1 MGNENSSP
9 VVRTVNLTKVFPQ
22 SSVRALDDINLA
34 VTGGEFVCIKG
45 PSGSGKSTL
54 LNTLAGLIDPTDGE
68 VWIQGRRLQDIR
80 NKALFR
86 RQSIGFIFQ
95 DFYLYPDFTVLE
107 NVLLP
112 FIRSFAFDRK
122 LSDKARR
129 ILTDIGMGGK
139 LRQNVN
145 TLSTGERQ
153 RTCIAR
159 AILHDPALILAD
171 EPTGNLDSKNAV
183 LTLEILK
190 KINTEHQ
197 ATILMVTHDEQVM
210 HYAGRVISI
219 VDGKTTADSV

>member
-9 VVRTVNLTKVFPQ
+9 VVRTFNLTKVFPQ
-22 SSVRALDDINLA
+22 SSVRALDDINLE
-34 VTGGEFVCIKG
+34 VTTGEFVCIKG

-86 RQSIGFIFQ
+86 RQNIGFIFQ

-107 NVLLP
+107 NVLMP
-112 FIRSFAFDRK
+112 FIRSFAFDRR

-183 LTLEILK
+183 LILEILK
-190 KINTEHQ
+190 KINTDHQ

-210 HYAGRVISI
+210 HYARRVIAI

>member
-9 VVRTVNLTKVFPQ
+9 VVRTFNLTKVFPQ
-22 SSVRALDDINLA
+22 SSVRALDDINLE
-34 VTGGEFVCIKG
+34 VTTGEFVCIKG

-86 RQSIGFIFQ
+86 RQNIGFIFQ

-107 NVLLP
+107 NVLMP
-112 FIRSFAFDRK
+112 FIRSFAFDRR

-183 LTLEILK
+183 LILEILK
-190 KINTEHQ
+190 KINTDHQ

-210 HYAGRVISI
+210 HYAGRVIAI

>member
-1 MGNENSSP
+1 MDNLQTTP
-9 VVRTVNLTKVFPQ
+9 IARTVKLTKVFPQ
-22 SSVRALDDINLA
+22 SNVKALDNVNLTVA
-34 VTGGEFVCIKG
+34 GGEFVCIKG
-45 PSGSGKSTL
+45 ASGSGKSTL
-54 LNTLAGLIDPTDGE
+54 LNTLAGLIDPTDGQ
-68 VWIQGRRLQDIR
+68 VWIKGRALQDIQ

-86 RQSIGFIFQ
+86 RQNIGFIFQ

-112 FIRSFAFDRK
+112 FTHSFALDRH
-122 LSDKARR
+122 LSEKAGH
-129 ILTDIGMGGK
+129 ILSDIGMGGK

-183 LTLEILK
+183 LILEILK
-190 KINTEHQ
+190 KINTERQ

-210 HYAGRVISI
+210 HYAGRFIEI
-219 VDGKTTADSV
+219 VDGKVAAGDA

>member
-1 MGNENSSP
+1 MAKENSP
-9 VVRTVNLTKVFPQ
+9 PIVRTVNLTKVFPQ
-22 SSVRALDDINLA
+22 SSVKALDHINLT

-54 LNTLAGLIDPTDGE
+54 LNTLAGLIDPTEGQ
-68 VWIQGRRLQDIR
+68 VWIKERALQDIR

-86 RQSIGFIFQ
+86 RQNIGFIFQ
-95 DFYLYPDFTVLE
+95 DFYLYPDFTVFE

-112 FIRSFAFDRK
+112 FTHSFASDRK
-122 LSDKARR
+122 LALKARH
-129 ILTDIGMGGK
+129 ILADIGMGGK

-159 AILHDPALILAD
+159 AILHNPALILAD

-183 LTLEILK
+183 LILEILK
-190 KINTEHQ
+190 QINAERRS
-197 ATILMVTHDEQVM
+197 TILMVTHDEQVM
-210 HYAGRVISI
+210 HYAGRIIAI
-219 VDGKTTADSV
+219 VDGKVTSGEV

>member
-1 MGNENSSP
+1 MGNENTPSI
-9 VVRTVNLTKVFPQ
+9 VRTANLTKVFPQ
-22 SSVRALDDINLA
+22 SSVKALDDVNLT
-34 VTGGEFVCIKG
+34 VISGEFVCIKG

-54 LNTLAGLIDPTDGE
+54 LNTLAGLIDPTEGQ
-68 VWIQGRRLQDIR
+68 VWIKGQALRDIR

-86 RQSIGFIFQ
+86 RKNIGFIFQ

-112 FIRSFAFDRK
+112 FTRSFAFDRK
-122 LSDKARR
+122 LSDKAGR
-129 ILTDIGMGGK
+129 ILADIGMGGK

-159 AILHDPALILAD
+159 AILHDPALILAE

-183 LTLEILK
+183 LILEILK
-190 KINTEHQ
+190 KINAELK

-210 HYAGRVISI
+210 HYAGRFIKI
-219 VDGKTTADSV
+219 VDGKVAAEGL